1 MSELLTIQVT
11 TGVYGQHTERSAA
24 PVRVDLPSATPT
36 ARDLITAQVQAELQ
50 GQSVAEQRAAEQR
63 AWSALAERRSL
74 LVIDGAPVTNLDAP
88 LKLSGRSQISVMSML
103 PLLFGG

>member
-11 TGVYGQHTERSAA
+11 TGVYGQSPARGGA
-24 PVRVDLPSATPT
+24 PVRVALPTPTPT
-36 ARDLITAQVQAELQ
+36 ARDLIAAQVQAELP
-50 GQSVAEQRAAEQR
+50 GQPAAEQRAAEQR
-63 AWSALAERRSL
+63 AWAALAEQRSL

-88 LKLSGRSQISVMSML
+88 LKLSGRSQISVVRML